1 MLRQCAVTVGFSRG
15 PAGHCRVWSVV
26 DLSRSLFMHGSSA
39 LLSFR
44 LPTSAVS
51 LSSRRHR
58 LATLRQQLEREKKR
72 LQGEEEEVA
81 ERAKKLEE

>member
-1 MLRQCAVTVGFSRG
+1 MLRQCAVYG
-15 PAGHCRVWSVV
+15 PSSASPAVSAEPSCHI
-26 DLSRSLFMHGSSA
+26 LFMHGSSA